1 MVDSWTLPVLRCLM
15 TRPGWQILRGSPGVA
30 RNTYLAVVSCCHAL
44 VVGKQVLGSEVFSA
58 LITNR
63 RSVKFIWTSSRLNMN
78 YTVSHDFH
86 ISTVSHCRPQ
96 CRILCPQCRILCPQC
111 RILDLSVAFY
121 STVSHFFSTVS
132 HFLRH
137 SVAFYSTVS
146 HFMRHTRH
154 NATLRILEW
163 IGCVRS
169 ESTYRIFKLCG
180 HTEDNHSVVY
190 TG

>member
-1 MVDSWTLPVLRCLM
+1 M
-15 TRPGWQILRGSPGVA
+15 A
-30 RNTYLAVVSCCHAL
+30 RNSYLAVVSCCHAL

-121 STVSHFFSTVS
+121 STVSHFFLQCRIFCDTVSQIFLQCRIFCDTVS
-132 HFLRH
+132 HFILQCRILCD
-137 SVAFYSTVS
+137 TRDT
-146 HFMRHTRH
+146 MRH
-154 NATLRILEW
+154 
-163 IGCVRS
+163 
-169 ESTYRIFKLCG
+169 
-180 HTEDNHSVVY
+180 
-190 TG
+190 

>member
-1 MVDSWTLPVLRCLM
+1 MVDSWTPPVLSCLM

-30 RNTYLAVVSCCHAL
+30 RNRYLAVVSCCHAL

-63 RSVKFIWTSSRLNMN
+63 RSVKFIWTSSRLNMK

-111 RILDLSVAFY
+111 RILDL
-121 STVSHFFSTVS
+121 
-132 HFLRH
+132 